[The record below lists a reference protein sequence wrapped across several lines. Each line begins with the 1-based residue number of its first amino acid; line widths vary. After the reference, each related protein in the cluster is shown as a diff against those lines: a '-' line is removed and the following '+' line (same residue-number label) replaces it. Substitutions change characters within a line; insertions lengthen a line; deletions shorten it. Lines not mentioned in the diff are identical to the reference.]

1 MEEAWH
7 AESATGAAAIRDG
20 QVVGYLI
27 GAPLDAKIWGQN
39 VWVGLAGHAVEE
51 PEDLRDLYAAAAER
65 WVEDGRRRQY
75 ALVPAGDPA
84 LVEAWYRV
92 GFGQQHAHGLQ
103 EIERREVVLPDA
115 VEIRTPATDE
125 IEELIEV
132 DLTLPTH
139 QGRSPVFSD
148 IGQPSRDELREEWVD
163 TLAGDEEEVLVAYR
177 NGKPLAVWSVMPL
190 EVSKMHK
197 GLGRPE
203 RAAFIGFAA
212 TLPEAQG
219 SGLGLALTDAS
230 FNWAAEHG
238 YEVMVTD
245 WRVTNLL
252 VVPLLA
258 EAGLPSRLP
267 AAVQVNSLGDTA
279 ATAVRDARRGRGR
292 ARRLDRDQAA
302 PSRRAG
308 GRHAGGD
315 ARRAALSACG

>member
-1 MEEAWH
+1 VARLEVVPFSDGHLDVAGRLLAARHARQREAEPALPERYEDPVAATAEVEEAWH
-7 AESATGAAAIRDG
+7 AESATGATAIRDG
-20 QVVGYLI
+20 RVVGYLI
-27 GAPLDAKIWGQN
+27 GAPLDEKIWGKN

-65 WVEDGRRRQY
+65 WVQDGRMRQY

-84 LVEAWYRV
+84 LVETWYRV

-103 EIERREVVLPDA
+103 EIARREVVLPDG
-115 VEIRTPATDE
+115 VEIRTPAADE

-148 IGQPSRDELREEWVD
+148 IGQPSREELRKEWVD

-197 GLGRPE
+197 GVGRPE

-219 SGLGLALTDAS
+219 TGLGLALTDAS

-238 YEVMVTD
+238 YDVMVTD

-252 VVPLLA
+252 S
-258 EAGLPSRLP
+258 SRFWP
-267 AAVQVNSLGDTA
+267 K
-279 ATAVRDARRGRGR
+279 RGFRPVFL
-292 ARRLDRDQAA
+292 RLYRSI
-302 PSRRAG
+302 P
-308 GRHAGGD
+308 
-315 ARRAALSACG
+315 